1 MDSYAVCDEHRTC
14 VTLTLHFRD
23 DDETVPEK
31 ANERVAVSE
40 AVEPT
45 SMYTFVKIE
54 WYVQKIISTYLGCFR
69 ESCIQFRKQF
79 MASFYRQYSFDKK

>member
-1 MDSYAVCDEHRTC
+1 MSFSWNYRKSQLILYFSEPWLGITEKKTYAVCDEHLTC

-31 ANERVAVSE
+31 ANESVAVSE

-45 SMYTFVKIE
+45 SMYTLWKINLLS
-54 WYVQKIISTYLGCFR
+54 KILKNIF
-69 ESCIQFRKQF
+69 
-79 MASFYRQYSFDKK
+79 

>member
-31 ANERVAVSE
+31 AKERVAVSE

-45 SMYTFVKIE
+45 SMYTFAKI
-54 WYVQKIISTYLGCFR
+54 
-69 ESCIQFRKQF
+69 
-79 MASFYRQYSFDKK
+79 

>member
-1 MDSYAVCDEHRTC
+1 MKKTYAVCDEHLTC

-31 ANERVAVSE
+31 ANESVAVSE

-45 SMYTFVKIE
+45 SMYTLWKINLLS
-54 WYVQKIISTYLGCFR
+54 KILKNIF
-69 ESCIQFRKQF
+69 
-79 MASFYRQYSFDKK
+79 